1 MIVQSI
7 NDVITNSS
15 SETFL
20 AIHSDTLD
28 SVKEICTSLIGLGM
42 DSEEAAL
49 LGRSPEFD
57 DYFTIEVNWR
67 DKEAAEE
74 AWDEE
79 GNVGTLEEFA
89 IKMDSEDS
97 DHYPYLNG
105 FTVKAKSPEYEKVA
119 EKVNKMNDLFN
130 ATEYYC

>member
-42 DSEEAAL
+42 DSEEVVL
-49 LGRSPEFD
+49 LGKSPEFD

-79 GNVGTLEEFA
+79 GNV
-89 IKMDSEDS
+89 
-97 DHYPYLNG
+97 
-105 FTVKAKSPEYEKVA
+105 
-119 EKVNKMNDLFN
+119 
-130 ATEYYC
+130 